1 MGIVRLL
8 DAQTIDKIA
17 AGEVVERP
25 ASVIKELL
33 ENSIDS
39 GANIISVEIKNGGI
53 DYIRVTDNGSGI
65 DRSDVKNAFL
75 RHATSKIRS
84 AEELLSIHSLGFR
97 GEALSSISAVSHVE
111 LLTKTKSDVCGIR
124 YVIEGS
130 REMAFEDVGVPDGT
144 TMIVKNLFYNV
155 PARRKFLKTAMT
167 EASYISEMMEHI
179 MLSHPDISFKYTVNG
194 NVKLQTKGDGDIKSV
209 IYELYGRD
217 VLSLMVPV
225 SYSDETLSLKG
236 YIGKPE
242 MARSN
247 HNYEIYFVNN
257 RVIRSTLI
265 NRALDEAYKSYLML
279 HKFPYA
285 ILYIDVSP
293 ELIDVNV
300 HPTKMEVRFL
310 EADKLY
316 NAVFNSVK
324 DALSEKEL
332 IWDVSVEKELNRPSR
347 VIKEDINPEPFE
359 VRHLEDRGLLHKN
372 QPTEIKTAE
381 TQMTEIRAAETV
393 NEKPTNM
400 SEDKSLEN
408 IEDKPV
414 KYEQMR
420 FISEEARKSHKLIG
434 QLFDTYW
441 LVEFDSNLYIIDQH
455 AAHEKIRYERLV
467 KKYRESVNDS
477 QMISPSIIVTLS
489 TQEENTLNTYS
500 EEFKKAGF
508 EIEHFGGNEY
518 AIYGVPS
525 ELYGLKAGDYFNE
538 LLDVLAQERTHDDM
552 DVILAHLAS
561 VSCKGAIKAGNRISV
576 LEADTLIDELLS
588 LENPYNCP
596 HGRPVI
602 ISFSKSELEKK
613 FKRIL

>member
-39 GANIISVEIKNGGI
+39 GADIISVEIKNGGI

-65 DRSDVKNAFL
+65 DRSDVRNAFL

-111 LLTKTKSDVCGIR
+111 LLTKTKSDVCGVR

-130 REMAFEDVGVPDGT
+130 KEMAFEDVGVPDGT

-167 EASYISEMMEHI
+167 EASYISEIMEHI
-179 MLSHPDISFKYTVNG
+179 MLSHPNISFKYIVNG

-225 SYSDETLSLKG
+225 AYSDETISLKG

-293 ELIDVNV
+293 KLIDVNV

-316 NAVFNSVK
+316 NAVVSSVK
-324 DALSEKEL
+324 EALSEKEL
-332 IWDVSVEKELNRPSR
+332 IWDVSVQKDLSRPLK

-359 VRHLEDRGLLHKN
+359 VRHLEDMGFFNKN
-372 QPTEIKTAE
+372 RPTEIKE
-381 TQMTEIRAAETV
+381 T
-393 NEKPTNM
+393 EKP
-400 SEDKSLEN
+400 
-408 IEDKPV
+408 V
-414 KYEQMR
+414 VYEQMR
-420 FISEEARKSHKLIG
+420 FISKEARKSHKLIG

-500 EEFKKAGF
+500 EEIKKAGF

-525 ELYGLKAGDYFNE
+525 ELYGLKEGDYFNE
-538 LLDVLAQERTHDDM
+538 LLDVLSSERTHDDM
-552 DVILAHLAS
+552 DNILAHLAS

-576 LEADTLIDELLS
+576 LEADALIDELLS

-602 ISFSKSELEKK
+602 ISFGKSELEKK

>member
-39 GANIISVEIKNGGI
+39 GADIISVEIKNGGI

-65 DRSDVKNAFL
+65 DRSDVRNAFL

-111 LLTKTKSDVCGIR
+111 LLTKTKSDVCGVR

-130 REMAFEDVGVPDGT
+130 KEMAFEDVGVPDGT

-167 EASYISEMMEHI
+167 EASYISEIMEHI
-179 MLSHPDISFKYTVNG
+179 MLSHPNISFKYIVNG

-225 SYSDETLSLKG
+225 AYSDETISLKG

-293 ELIDVNV
+293 KLIDVNV

-316 NAVFNSVK
+316 NAVVSSVK
-324 DALSEKEL
+324 EALSEKEL
-332 IWDVSVEKELNRPSR
+332 IWDVSVQKDLSRPLK

-359 VRHLEDRGLLHKN
+359 VRHLEDIGFFNKN
-372 QPTEIKTAE
+372 QPTEIKE
-381 TQMTEIRAAETV
+381 T
-393 NEKPTNM
+393 EKP
-400 SEDKSLEN
+400 
-408 IEDKPV
+408 V
-414 KYEQMR
+414 VYEQMR
-420 FISEEARKSHKLIG
+420 FISKEARKSHKLIG

-500 EEFKKAGF
+500 EEIKKAGF

-525 ELYGLKAGDYFNE
+525 ELYGLKEGDYFNE
-538 LLDVLAQERTHDDM
+538 LLDVLSSERTHDDM
-552 DVILAHLAS
+552 DNILAHLAS

-576 LEADTLIDELLS
+576 LEADALIDELLS

-602 ISFSKSELEKK
+602 ISFGKSELEKK